1 MRKITLAIAFMVFL
15 ASCGHRENKG
25 IEQQIITYQK
35 QVTAINKK
43 IDILQQ
49 KLDQQQKKAK
59 INTGFTVSVTSRKL
73 VPTEFKH
80 YFSASGEVESV
91 NEAFISP
98 QISGQ
103 VVEILVHEGQYVK
116 KGQLLARLETDM
128 IEDNMRELKTSL
140 ELATTTYKK
149 QKALWDKHIGSEI
162 QYLQAKT
169 QMESLQN
176 KLAAL
181 KTQYNK
187 SLIKSPLAGYVESV
201 DLKEGE
207 LATPGM
213 RFIYVVNLDELYVN
227 AQISETYLSSVHQGD
242 RVDLS
247 FPDFPKIKMKTSIYR
262 IGKVI
267 NKQSRT
273 VEIQLKIKNRDN
285 KLKPNLL
292 AQLKML
298 DYSNAN
304 AIVVPAYLVREDIQG
319 YYLYSISHEK
329 DHLIAR
335 KRYVKVGKSSQNQM
349 EILQGLKAGDQIIDK
364 GYNNVVD
371 GVVLKIVK

>member
-1 MRKITLAIAFMVFL
+1 MKKITLAIALMIFL
-15 ASCGHRENKG
+15 VSCGNHDSNTV
-25 IEQQIITYQK
+25 EQQIITYQK
-35 QVTAINKK
+35 QVVALNKK
-43 IDILQQ
+43 IDALQQ
-49 KLDQQQKKAK
+49 KLDKQKKNNK
-59 INTGFTVSVTSRKL
+59 TYEGYRVSVNTQKL
-73 VPTEFKH
+73 TPTEFKH

-103 VVEILVHEGQYVK
+103 VVKILVHEGQYVK

-149 QKALWDKHIGSEI
+149 QKALWEKQIGSEI

-176 KLAAL
+176 KLASL
-181 KTQYNK
+181 RTQYDK
-187 SLIKSPLAGYVESV
+187 SLIRSPLDGYVESI

-207 LATPGM
+207 LAAPGI
-213 RFIYVVNLDELYVN
+213 RFIYVVNLDELYVS
-227 AQISETYLSSVHQGD
+227 AQISETYLSSIHQGD
-242 RVDLS
+242 QVELS
-247 FPDFPKIKMKTSIYR
+247 FPAFPKLHITAPIYKV
-262 IGKVI
+262 GKVI

-273 VEIQLKIKNRDN
+273 VEIQLKIKNRNN

-292 AQLKML
+292 AQLRIL
-298 DYSNAN
+298 DYYNPN
-304 AIVVPAYLVREDIQG
+304 AIVVPAFLVREDIQG
-319 YYLYSISHEK
+319 YYLYLARQENNQ
-329 DHLIAR
+329 LVAR
-335 KRYVKVGKSSQNQM
+335 KQYVKAGKTAQNKM
-349 EILQGLKAGDQIIDK
+349 EILEGLSANDQIIVK

-371 GVVLKIVK
+371 GTVLNVVK

>member
-176 KLAAL
+176 KLTAL
-181 KTQYNK
+181 KTQYDK

-247 FPDFPKIKMKTSIYR
+247 FPAFPDINMKTFIYR

-273 VEIQLKIKNRDN
+273 VEIQLKIKNRDK

-319 YYLYSISHEK
+319 YYLYLISHEK